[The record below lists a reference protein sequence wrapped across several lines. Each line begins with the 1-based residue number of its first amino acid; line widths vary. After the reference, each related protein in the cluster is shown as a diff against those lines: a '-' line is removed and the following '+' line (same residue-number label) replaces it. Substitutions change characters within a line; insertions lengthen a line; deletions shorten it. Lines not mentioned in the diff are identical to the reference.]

1 MACNVKINAIN
12 HLKKKGYVDDNMM
25 VVNAMFFFENNKL
38 SDLARNK
45 YGVTNSGKLFTT
57 ERVITDKVK
66 AVPNEEM
73 FNELQEKHDNFQQ
86 SGLSEEDINDLYDGD
101 VPIDVYNQDPVIP
114 IVPISSELV
123 KKVKALAEQMGISIT
138 DLNTYSKQSGIDV
151 TGVNGVA
158 DAMRKVIAIAEGKE
172 DVALLEELVH
182 IATQMVEQTNPELI
196 TQMISK
202 IDKFKIYKYT
212 FEQYK
217 NNKNY
222 QTADGK
228 PNIRKIKKE
237 AVDKLI
243 AELII
248 NDGTNEEMFP
258 ELLKEENRSI
268 IANFWAKI
276 LQFIRGLYLKS
287 DISLFEDTA
296 AKIMAGQVEGNIADM
311 SSAEIYFQISDAQKN
326 IQQNILA
333 TKDNLRKVVS
343 KEQPDPLLLDTE
355 EANNFYEVKQPD
367 GTWARV
373 VKRVTDRVK
382 SWYREKFGDKVFTE
396 EEKKFNEF
404 KRKAG
409 IKGHKFFEQIHLR
422 YFNEDGT
429 RRDVAG
435 ERFER
440 LSPID
445 EEIYQKLETYYVNL
459 INSFSKDGKNPL
471 VFSEVS
477 IFDSKE
483 KEAGTIDLLI
493 VEESG
498 KANIVDWKFMNLVKG
513 AKDVTWYKQG
523 AYNIQLER
531 YKEILLNNYGI
542 DKFGLNR
549 AIPILMDV
557 KREDPKVENSPIII
571 TGISIGS
578 VNTADIED
586 LRLLPVS
593 AETESTGFENL
604 DRLLEN
610 LNAVYRQISKKVA
623 KEDEEREFKSERL
636 NALKQAIRAAQTAM
650 NIAPLVNLI
659 TLMKKQ
665 GDQIMN
671 DYNTIYKNRPA
682 LSEDSENKELSD
694 FADEMREYISLAEVF
709 GEIDDLVADLVY
721 TKEMEANVTTIEAK
735 EDVAFRKELMD
746 QISSQA
752 RSIRLSRTAIKDAS
766 KTFADKHIGQRNLVS
781 GLLSAEAVVKGL
793 SSTFRG
799 ISELPLNSLQILFKL
814 VTNAKGRASRDSIGE
829 VDELIEIRK
838 RLVDRGGDTRSLV
851 QKLYQKDSKNN
862 LVNKLIYKFKKEF
875 YDTLREMSSTGQGD
889 MAWIRNNVDIPAYEA
904 EAQEFLKKRIARLE
918 KLYDDNPALL
928 DKLIEEEKQ
937 KFDLNYPGFNGWNNY
952 ILKRHPKTDL
962 YTEEY
967 KEILK
972 DKDLNDLYNFI
983 TRMNQKANETGY
995 ISNRVMATFL
1005 PFVRK
1010 GMAESLAW
1018 DFSLSAVS
1026 NWGDALSIRTD
1037 DVGYGKV
1044 NELTGELENGIPK
1057 YYTYDFTKREDKV
1070 NELTGELEGVN
1081 DYSDVSEDIFKN
1093 MILYINHVEKYKYLS
1108 EVEGQLNL
1116 VKTIETFKNH
1126 LNTNRLGEVIFV
1138 NGKPEELTRNEE
1150 NTKIFN
1156 DFLRALLYEQK
1167 YPLSDS
1173 DTPLGIGKVASFI
1186 KKGVNSLTGREV
1198 FKIEEN
1204 PSATSLVKS
1213 MDAANRAFQLK
1224 SLGFEF
1230 ISGAVNAFG
1239 SNIQLAAQSGNYFKA
1254 REVGRNEIKLI
1265 GNSFANDE
1273 ERQMFIQLI
1282 DVFLPM
1288 KEDPNYEKLKKAGL
1302 TTLTR
1307 GSFSDFLM
1315 VFMREPEQHMEKS
1328 IFLTLLEN
1336 MMVENG
1342 KIVSIHKFV
1351 KDKYKDRYSSGSSY
1365 RETAPKI
1372 EQEIEELKR
1381 TRSINATK
1389 KLDNG
1394 KLVIPGLDLTDIT
1407 EIQRLSNLT
1416 RRISRNATGGLA
1428 DSDVNRMSMNIWTR
1442 SMMVFKNWIPKLVD
1456 TRFGEFRKVS
1466 DDFSV
1471 EIDEDGMTTGEKY
1484 DIGRIRLFSNFL
1496 SLNIAKM
1503 VTDISDVIAANDR
1516 GLKIVDDLYVKYAE
1530 AYRKSTGKE
1539 LKMDR
1544 NDFIDMVR
1552 NNLRNQLKELL
1563 IGLSLFGAMLALG
1576 MVAPDDEDDKADKNF
1591 HRYAQRTVD
1600 RFISELSFFYNPVE
1614 FQKMISGSAF
1624 PAFGIFSDL
1633 KRFLSHF
1640 AMETTGLDISNREL
1654 SEEEVRKKAQP
1665 IKNLAKMLPIT
1676 KSLITYGA
1684 ILDADFAKEYDVTIQ
1699 KESRR

>member
-1 MACNVKINAIN
+1 MACNVQINTIN
-12 HLKKKGYVDDNMM
+12 HLKKKGYVDNNMM
-25 VVNAMFFFENNKL
+25 VINAMFFFENNKL

-57 ERVITDKVK
+57 ERLVNEKIK
-66 AVPNEEM
+66 AIPNEEM
-73 FNELQEKHDNFQQ
+73 FEELQEKHDNFQK
-86 SGLSEEDINDLYDGD
+86 SGLSQEDINDLYDGD

-114 IVPISSELV
+114 IVPASPELV
-123 KKVKALAEQMGISIT
+123 KKVRALAEQMGISIT

-158 DAMRKVIAIAEGKE
+158 DAVRKVIAIAEGKE
-172 DVALLEELVH
+172 DVALVEELVH
-182 IATQMVEQTNPELI
+182 IATQIVEQTNPELI

-212 FEQYK
+212 FDQYK

-248 NDGTNEEMFP
+248 NGGANQEMFP

-268 IANFWAKI
+268 VASFWAKI

-296 AKIMAGQVEGNIADM
+296 AKIMAGQVQGNMLDM
-311 SSAEIYFQISDAQKN
+311 SSAEIYFQLSDTQKN
-326 IQQNILA
+326 IQQKILS
-333 TKDNLRKVVS
+333 TKDGLRKVES

-355 EANNFYEVKQPD
+355 EANNFYEAKQPD
-367 GTWARV
+367 GTWARIT
-373 VKRVTDRVK
+373 KRVTDRVK
-382 SWYREKFGDKVFTE
+382 DWYRKRFGDKVFTE

-404 KRKAG
+404 KRQQG
-409 IKGHKFFEQIHLR
+409 VKGHKFFEEIHMR

-435 ERFER
+435 DRFER
-440 LSPID
+440 LDPVD
-445 EEIYQKLETYYVNL
+445 EEIYQKLEKYYVDL

-471 VFSEVS
+471 VFSEVF
-477 IFDSKE
+477 IFDPKIQ
-483 KEAGTIDLLI
+483 EAGTIDLMI
-493 VEESG
+493 VEEDG
-498 KANIVDWKFMNLVKG
+498 KTNILDWKFMNLAKG

-531 YKEILLNNYGI
+531 YKEILRDAYGI
-542 DKFGLNR
+542 KQFGLNR

-557 KREDPKVENSPIII
+557 KKEDPKVETSPIVI

-593 AETESTGFENL
+593 AETESTGYKNL
-604 DRLLEN
+604 DRLLEK
-610 LNAVYRQISKKVA
+610 LNTVYRQISKKKVT
-623 KEDEEREFKSERL
+623 EDEEREFKSERL

-650 NIAPLVNLI
+650 NIAPLVDLI

-671 DYNTIYKNRPA
+671 DYDTIYRDRPA
-682 LSEDSENKELSD
+682 TSEDSENKELSD
-694 FADEMREYISLAEVF
+694 FADEMREYMSLAEVF

-721 TKEMEANVTTIEAK
+721 TKQMEIDATTDEAK
-735 EDVAFRKELMD
+735 QDVAFRKELMD
-746 QISSQA
+746 QIATQA
-752 RSIRLSRTAIKDAS
+752 RSIRLSRTDIKNAS
-766 KTFADKHIGQRNLVS
+766 KAFADKHIGQRNLVS

-793 SSTFRG
+793 SSLFRG
-799 ISELPLNSLQILFKL
+799 VSELPLNSLQILFKL
-814 VTNAKGRASRDSIGE
+814 VTNAKTRASRDAIGE
-829 VDELIEIRK
+829 VDELMEIRK
-838 RLVDRGGDTRSLV
+838 RLVDRGGDTRKLV
-851 QKLYQKDSKNN
+851 QKIYQKDSKNN
-862 LVNKLIYKFKKEF
+862 LVNKLVYKFKKEF
-875 YDTLREMSSTGQGD
+875 YNKLKEMASTGQGD
-889 MAWIRNNVDIPAYEA
+889 MAWIKNNVDIPAYEA
-904 EAQEFLKKRIARLE
+904 EAQTVLKNRIARLE

-937 KFDLNYPGFNGWNNY
+937 KFDLDYPGFNGWDNY
-952 ILKRHPKTDL
+952 ILKRHPKTDW

-983 TRMNQKANETGY
+983 TKMNKKAEESGY
-995 ISNRVMATFL
+995 ISNRVSSVFL

-1018 DFSLSAVS
+1018 DFSLSAIS
-1026 NWGDALSIRTD
+1026 NWSDALKIQAD

-1044 NELTGELENGIPK
+1044 NELTGELENAIPK
-1057 YYTYDFTKREDKV
+1057 YYTYDFTKRED
-1070 NELTGELEGVN
+1070 GVN

-1093 MILYINHVEKYKYLS
+1093 MIMYINHMEKYKYLS
-1108 EVEGQLNL
+1108 EVEGQLQL
-1116 VKTIETFKNH
+1116 VKTIETFKGH
-1126 LNTNRLGEVIFV
+1126 LNTNRSGDVVFV
-1138 NGKPEELTRNEE
+1138 NGKPEELAGNEE

-1173 DTPLGIGKVASFI
+1173 DTPLGIGKVSNFI
-1186 KKGVNSLTGREV
+1186 KKGINRVAGREI
-1198 FKIEEN
+1198 FKPDEN
-1204 PSATSLVKS
+1204 PSATSLVKT

-1224 SLGFEF
+1224 ALGLEF
-1230 ISGAVNAFG
+1230 VSGAVNAFG

-1254 REVGRNEIKLI
+1254 REVGRNELKLV
-1265 GNSFANDE
+1265 GNRFVNDE

-1282 DVFLPM
+1282 DTFLPM
-1288 KEDPNYEKLKKAGL
+1288 KDDPNYEKLKKAGL
-1302 TTLTR
+1302 TTLTK

-1315 VFMREPEQHMEKS
+1315 FFMREPEQHMEKS

-1336 MMVENG
+1336 MMVEDG
-1342 KIVSIHKFV
+1342 KIVNIRDFV
-1351 KDKYKDRYSSGSSY
+1351 KDKYKDRYASAARY
-1365 RETAPKI
+1365 REVAPKMD
-1372 EQEIEELKR
+1372 QEIEELKK

-1394 KLVIPGLDLTDIT
+1394 KLVIPGLDLNNIT

-1416 RRISRNATGGLA
+1416 RRISRNATGGLS
-1428 DSDVNRMSMNIWTR
+1428 DSDVNRMGMSVWTR

-1456 TRFGEFRKVS
+1456 TRFGEFRKVN

-1484 DIGRIRLFSNFL
+1484 DIGRIRLWAYVAGTSLRDGTSNMY
-1496 SLNIAKM
+1496 NILAVNDKGLELLDKM
-1503 VTDISDVIAANDR
+1503 YTEF
-1516 GLKIVDDLYVKYAE
+1516 AE
-1530 AYRKSTGKE
+1530 DYEKRTGKPLNMTRE
-1539 LKMDR
+1539 
-1544 NDFIDMVR
+1544 DFIDLIR
-1552 NNLRNQLKELL
+1552 NNLRNQMKEVL
-1563 IGLSLFGAMLALG
+1563 IGLSLVGAMFSLG
-1576 MVAPDDEDDKADKNF
+1576 LVAPDDDDDKADKNF

-1614 FQKMISGSAF
+1614 FQKMLSGSAF
-1624 PAFGIFSDL
+1624 PAMGIFSDAS
-1633 KRFLSHF
+1633 RFMSHLTMEMSGVDTSNPDLSV
-1640 AMETTGLDISNREL
+1640 D
-1654 SEEEVRKKAQP
+1654 EVRKKAQP
-1665 IKNLAKMLPIT
+1665 VKNLAKMFPIT
-1676 KSLITYGA
+1676 KSLITYAA
-1684 ILDADFAKEYDVTIQ
+1684 ILDAEFAKEYDVTIQ

>member
-1 MACNVKINAIN
+1 MACNVQINAIN
-12 HLKKKGYVDDNMM
+12 HLKKKGYVDNNMF
-25 VVNAMFFFENNKL
+25 VTNAMFFFENNKL

-57 ERVITDKVK
+57 ERLVNEKIK
-66 AVPNEEM
+66 AIPNEEM

-86 SGLSEEDINDLYDGD
+86 SGLSQEDINDLYDGD

-114 IVPISSELV
+114 IVPASPELV
-123 KKVKALAEQMGISIT
+123 KKVRALAEQMGISIT

-172 DVALLEELVH
+172 DVALVEELVH

-212 FEQYK
+212 FDEYK

-248 NDGTNEEMFP
+248 NGGTNEEMFP
-258 ELLKEENRSI
+258 ELLREENRSI
-268 IANFWAKI
+268 VASFWAKI

-296 AKIMAGQVEGNIADM
+296 AKIMAGQVEGNMLDM
-311 SSAEIYFQISDAQKN
+311 SSAEIYFQLSDSQKN
-326 IQQNILA
+326 IQQKILE
-333 TKDNLRKVVS
+333 TKDNIKKVES
-343 KEQPDPLLLDTE
+343 KEKADPLLLDTE
-355 EANNFYEVKQPD
+355 EANNYYEVKQPD
-367 GTWARV
+367 GTFSRV
-373 VKRVTDRVK
+373 LKRVTDRVK
-382 SWYREKFGDKVFTE
+382 AWYRKRFGDKVFTE

-404 KRKAG
+404 KREQG
-409 IKGHKFFEQIHLR
+409 VKGHKFFEEIHFR

-435 ERFER
+435 DRFER
-440 LSPID
+440 LSPVD
-445 EEIYQKLETYYVNL
+445 EEIYQKLERYYVDL

-471 VFSEVS
+471 VFSEVFV
-477 IFDSKE
+477 FDPKE

-498 KANIVDWKFMNLVKG
+498 KANIVDWKFMSLAKG

-531 YKEILLNNYGI
+531 YKEILRDSYGV
-542 DKFGLNR
+542 KEFGLNR

-557 KREDPKVENSPIII
+557 KKEDVKVEDSPIVI

-593 AETESTGFENL
+593 AETESTGFKNL
-604 DRLLEN
+604 DRLLGK

-623 KEDEEREFKSERL
+623 TEDEEREFKSERL

-650 NIAPLVNLI
+650 NIAPLVDLI

-671 DYNTIYKNRPA
+671 DYNTIYKDRPA
-682 LSEDSENKELSD
+682 LSEDSENKELSE
-694 FADEMREYISLAEVF
+694 FADEMREYMALAEVF

-721 TKEMEANVTTIEAK
+721 TRQMQADATTDEAK
-735 EDVAFRKELMD
+735 EDIAFRKDLMD
-746 QISSQA
+746 QISEQA
-752 RSIRLSRTAIKDAS
+752 RSIRLSRTEISDAA

-793 SSTFRG
+793 SSIFRG

-814 VTNAKGRASRDSIGE
+814 VTNAKGRASRDAIGE

-838 RLVDRGGDTRSLV
+838 RLVDRGGDTRKLV
-851 QKLYQKDSKNN
+851 QKIYQRDKKDN
-862 LVNKLIYKFKKEF
+862 LVNKLVYKFKKEF
-875 YDTLREMSSTGQGD
+875 YDKLKEMSSTGQGD
-889 MAWIRNNVDIPAYEA
+889 MAWVKNNVDIPAYEA
-904 EAQEFLKKRIARLE
+904 EAQELLKKRIARLE

-928 DKLIEEEKQ
+928 DKLIEEENQ
-937 KFDLNYPGFNGWNNY
+937 KFDLNYPGFNGWSNH
-952 ILKRHPKTDL
+952 ILKRHPKTDW

-995 ISNRVMATFL
+995 ISNRVVSTFL

-1037 DVGYGKV
+1037 DVGFGKV
-1044 NELTGELENGIPK
+1044 NELTNELENSIPK
-1057 YYTYDFTKREDKV
+1057 YYSYDFTKRED
-1070 NELTGELEGVN
+1070 GVN

-1093 MILYINHVEKYKYLS
+1093 MILYINHMEKYKYLS

-1116 VKTIETFKNH
+1116 VKTIETFKGH
-1126 LNTNRLGEVIFV
+1126 LNTNRSGDVIFV
-1138 NGKPEELTRNEE
+1138 NGKPEELTGNEE

-1156 DFLRALLYEQK
+1156 DFLRAVLYEQK

-1173 DTPLGIGKVASFI
+1173 DTKINFSVKNIVKKAINSVA
-1186 KKGVNSLTGREV
+1186 GREV
-1198 FKIEEN
+1198 YKLDED
-1204 PSATSLVKS
+1204 PSAISMVKTI
-1213 MDAANRAFQLK
+1213 DAANRGFQLK
-1224 SLGFEF
+1224 ALGFEF

-1273 ERQMFIQLI
+1273 ERQMFVQLI

-1288 KEDPNYEKLKKAGL
+1288 KDDPNYEKLKKAGL

-1336 MMVENG
+1336 TMVEDG
-1342 KIVSIHKFV
+1342 KIVSIPKFV

-1394 KLVIPGLDLTDIT
+1394 KLVIPGLDLTNIT

-1484 DIGRIRLFSNFL
+1484 DVGRIRLFSNFL
-1496 SLNIAKM
+1496 SINIIKM
-1503 VTDISDVIAANDR
+1503 ATDISDVIAANDR

-1563 IGLSLFGAMLALG
+1563 IGLSLLGAMLALG
-1576 MVAPDDEDDKADKNF
+1576 LVAPDDDDDKADKNF
-1591 HRYAQRTVD
+1591 HRFAQRTVD

-1614 FQKMISGSAF
+1614 FQKILSGSAF
-1624 PAFGIFSDL
+1624 PALGIFSDL
-1633 KRFLSHF
+1633 TRFIYHF
-1640 AMETTGLDISNREL
+1640 NMETTGVDISNLEL
-1654 SEEEVRKKAQP
+1654 SEEEARKKAQP
-1665 IKNLAKMLPIT
+1665 VKNLAKMFPIT

-1684 ILDADFAKEYDVTIQ
+1684 ILDSDFAKEYDVTIQ

>member
-1 MACNVKINAIN
+1 MACNVQINAIN
-12 HLKKKGYVDDNMM
+12 HLKKKGYVDNNMF
-25 VVNAMFFFENNKL
+25 VTNAMFFFENNKL

-57 ERVITDKVK
+57 ERLVNEKIK
-66 AVPNEEM
+66 AIPNEEM

-86 SGLSEEDINDLYDGD
+86 SGLSQEDINDLYDGD

-114 IVPISSELV
+114 IVPASPELV
-123 KKVKALAEQMGISIT
+123 KKVRALAEQMGISIT

-172 DVALLEELVH
+172 DVALVEELVH

-212 FEQYK
+212 FDEYK

-248 NDGTNEEMFP
+248 NGGTNEEMFP
-258 ELLKEENRSI
+258 ELLREENRSI
-268 IANFWAKI
+268 VASFWAKI

-296 AKIMAGQVEGNIADM
+296 AKIMAGQVEGNMLDM
-311 SSAEIYFQISDAQKN
+311 SSAEIYFQLSDSQKN
-326 IQQNILA
+326 IQQKILE
-333 TKDNLRKVVS
+333 TKDNIKKVES
-343 KEQPDPLLLDTE
+343 KEKADPLLLDTE
-355 EANNFYEVKQPD
+355 EANNYYEVKQPD
-367 GTWARV
+367 GTFSRV
-373 VKRVTDRVK
+373 LKRVTDRVK
-382 SWYREKFGDKVFTE
+382 AWYRKRFGDKVFTE

-404 KRKAG
+404 KREQG
-409 IKGHKFFEQIHLR
+409 VKGHKFFEEIHFR

-435 ERFER
+435 DRFER
-440 LSPID
+440 LSPVD
-445 EEIYQKLETYYVNL
+445 EEIYQKLERYYVDL

-471 VFSEVS
+471 VFSEVFV
-477 IFDSKE
+477 FDPKE

-498 KANIVDWKFMNLVKG
+498 KANIVDWKFMSLAKG

-531 YKEILLNNYGI
+531 YKEILRDSYGV
-542 DKFGLNR
+542 KEFGLNR

-557 KREDPKVENSPIII
+557 KKEDVKVEDSPIVI

-593 AETESTGFENL
+593 AETESTGFKNL
-604 DRLLEN
+604 DRLLGK

-623 KEDEEREFKSERL
+623 TEDEEREFKSERL

-650 NIAPLVNLI
+650 NIAPLVDLI

-671 DYNTIYKNRPA
+671 DYNIIYKDRPA
-682 LSEDSENKELSD
+682 LSEDSENKELSE
-694 FADEMREYISLAEVF
+694 FADEMREYMALAEVF

-721 TKEMEANVTTIEAK
+721 TRQMQADATTDEAK
-735 EDVAFRKELMD
+735 EDIAFRKDLMD
-746 QISSQA
+746 QISEQA
-752 RSIRLSRTAIKDAS
+752 RSIRLSRTEISDAA

-793 SSTFRG
+793 SSIFRG

-814 VTNAKGRASRDSIGE
+814 VTNAKGRASRDAIGE

-838 RLVDRGGDTRSLV
+838 RLVDRGGDTRKLV
-851 QKLYQKDSKNN
+851 QKIYQRDKKDN
-862 LVNKLIYKFKKEF
+862 LVNKLVYKFKKEF
-875 YDTLREMSSTGQGD
+875 YDKLKEMSSTGQGD
-889 MAWIRNNVDIPAYEA
+889 MAWVKNNVDIPAYEA
-904 EAQEFLKKRIARLE
+904 EAQELLKKRIARLE

-928 DKLIEEEKQ
+928 DKLIEEENQ
-937 KFDLNYPGFNGWNNY
+937 KFDLNYPGFNGWSNH
-952 ILKRHPKTDL
+952 ILKRHPKTDW

-995 ISNRVMATFL
+995 ISNRVVSTFL

-1037 DVGYGKV
+1037 DVGFGKV
-1044 NELTGELENGIPK
+1044 NELTNELENSIPK
-1057 YYTYDFTKREDKV
+1057 YYSYDFTKRED
-1070 NELTGELEGVN
+1070 GVN

-1093 MILYINHVEKYKYLS
+1093 MILYINHMEKYKYLS

-1116 VKTIETFKNH
+1116 VKTIETFKGH
-1126 LNTNRLGEVIFV
+1126 LNTNRSGDVIFV
-1138 NGKPEELTRNEE
+1138 NGKPEELTGNEE

-1156 DFLRALLYEQK
+1156 DFLRAVLYEQK

-1173 DTPLGIGKVASFI
+1173 DTKINFSVKNIVKKAINSVA
-1186 KKGVNSLTGREV
+1186 GREV
-1198 FKIEEN
+1198 YKLDED
-1204 PSATSLVKS
+1204 PSAISMVKTI
-1213 MDAANRAFQLK
+1213 DAANRGFQLK
-1224 SLGFEF
+1224 ALGFEF

-1273 ERQMFIQLI
+1273 ERQMFVQLI

-1288 KEDPNYEKLKKAGL
+1288 KDDPNYEKLKKAGL

-1336 MMVENG
+1336 TMVEDG
-1342 KIVSIHKFV
+1342 KIVSIPKFV

-1394 KLVIPGLDLTDIT
+1394 KLVIPGLDLTNIT

-1484 DIGRIRLFSNFL
+1484 DVGRIRLFSNFL
-1496 SLNIAKM
+1496 SINIIKM
-1503 VTDISDVIAANDR
+1503 ATDISDVIAANDR

-1563 IGLSLFGAMLALG
+1563 IGLSLLGAMLALG
-1576 MVAPDDEDDKADKNF
+1576 LVAPDDDDDKADKNF
-1591 HRYAQRTVD
+1591 HRFAQRTVD

-1614 FQKMISGSAF
+1614 FQKILSGSSF
-1624 PAFGIFSDL
+1624 PALGIFSDL
-1633 KRFLSHF
+1633 TRFIYHF
-1640 AMETTGLDISNREL
+1640 NMETTGVDISNLEL
-1654 SEEEVRKKAQP
+1654 SEEEARKKAQP
-1665 IKNLAKMLPIT
+1665 VKNLAKMFPIT

-1684 ILDADFAKEYDVTIQ
+1684 ILDSDFAKEYDVTIQ

>member
-1 MACNVKINAIN
+1 MACNVQINAIN
-12 HLKKKGYVDDNMM
+12 HLKKKGYVDNNMM

-57 ERVITDKVK
+57 ERLVNDKIK
-66 AVPNEEM
+66 AIPNEEM
-73 FNELQEKHDNFQQ
+73 FEELQEKHDNFQK
-86 SGLSEEDINDLYDGD
+86 SGLSQEDVNDLYNGD

-114 IVPISSELV
+114 IVPASPEIV
-123 KKVKALAEQMGISIT
+123 KKVRALAEQMGISIT

-172 DVALLEELVH
+172 DVALVEELVH

-228 PNIRKIKKE
+228 PNVRKIKKE

-248 NDGTNEEMFP
+248 NGGSINEEMFP
-258 ELLKEENRSI
+258 ELLKEENRTTVAS
-268 IANFWAKI
+268 FWAKI

-296 AKIMAGQVEGNIADM
+296 AKIMAGQVDGNIADM
-311 SSAEIYFQISDAQKN
+311 SSAEIYFQISDPQKN
-326 IQQNILA
+326 IQQKILA
-333 TKDNLRKVVS
+333 TRDGLRKVES

-355 EANNFYEVKQPD
+355 EANNFYEAKQPD
-367 GTWARV
+367 GTWVRI

-382 SWYREKFGDKVFTE
+382 DWYRKRFGDKVFTE

-404 KRKAG
+404 KRQHG
-409 IKGHKFFEQIHLR
+409 VKGHKFFEEIHMR

-435 ERFER
+435 DRFER
-440 LSPID
+440 LDPVD
-445 EEIYQKLETYYVNL
+445 EEIYQKLEKYYVDL

-471 VFSEVS
+471 VFSEVF
-477 IFDSKE
+477 IFDPKVQ
-483 KEAGTIDLLI
+483 EAGTIDLLI
-493 VEESG
+493 VEEDG
-498 KANIVDWKFMNLVKG
+498 KANILDWKFMSVAKG
-513 AKDVTWYKQG
+513 AKDVAWYKQG

-531 YKEILLNNYGI
+531 YKEILRDAYGI
-542 DKFGLNR
+542 KQFGLNR
-549 AIPILMDV
+549 AVPIIMDV
-557 KREDPKVENSPIII
+557 KKEDPKIEDSPLVI

-593 AETESTGFENL
+593 AETESTGFKNL
-604 DRLLEN
+604 DRLLGK
-610 LNAVYRQISKKVA
+610 LNAVYRQISKKKVT
-623 KEDEEREFKSERL
+623 EDEDREFKSERL

-650 NIAPLVNLI
+650 NIAPLVDLI

-671 DYNTIYKNRPA
+671 DYDTIYRDRPA
-682 LSEDSENKELSD
+682 TSEDSENKELSD
-694 FADEMREYISLAEVF
+694 FADEMREYMSLAEVF

-721 TKEMEANVTTIEAK
+721 TKQMEIDATTDEAK
-735 EDVAFRKELMD
+735 QDVAFRKELMD
-746 QISSQA
+746 QISTQA
-752 RSIRLSRTAIKDAS
+752 RSIRLSRTEIKNAS
-766 KTFADKHIGQRNLVS
+766 KAFADKHIGQRNLVS

-793 SSTFRG
+793 SSLFRG
-799 ISELPLNSLQILFKL
+799 VSELPLNSLQILFKL
-814 VTNAKGRASRDSIGE
+814 VTNAKSRASRDAIGE
-829 VDELIEIRK
+829 VDELMEIRK
-838 RLVDRGGDTRSLV
+838 RLVDRGGDTRKLV
-851 QKLYQKDSKNN
+851 QKIYQKDSKNN
-862 LVNKLIYKFKKEF
+862 LVNKLVYKFKKEF
-875 YDTLREMSSTGQGD
+875 YNKLKEMASTGQGD
-889 MAWIRNNVDIPAYEA
+889 MEWIKNNVDIPAYEA
-904 EAQEFLKKRIARLE
+904 EAQTLLNKRIARLE

-937 KFDLNYPGFNGWNNY
+937 KFDLNYPGFNGWGNH
-952 ILKRHPKTDL
+952 ILKRHPKTDW

-967 KEILK
+967 NEILK

-995 ISNRVMATFL
+995 ISNRVASTFL

-1018 DFSLSAVS
+1018 DFNLSAIS
-1026 NWGDALSIRTD
+1026 NWSDALKIQAD

-1044 NELTGELENGIPK
+1044 NELTGELENAIPK
-1057 YYTYDFTKREDKV
+1057 YYTYDFTQRED
-1070 NELTGELEGVN
+1070 GVN

-1093 MILYINHVEKYKYLS
+1093 MIMYINHMEKYKYLS
-1108 EVEGQLNL
+1108 EVEGQLQL
-1116 VKTIETFKNH
+1116 VKTIETFKGH
-1126 LNTNRLGEVIFV
+1126 LNTNRSGDVVFV
-1138 NGKPEELTRNEE
+1138 DGKPEELTGNEE

-1173 DTPLGIGKVASFI
+1173 DTPLGIGKVSNFI
-1186 KKGVNSLTGREV
+1186 KKGLNRVVGREV
-1198 FKIEEN
+1198 FKPNEN
-1204 PSATSLVKS
+1204 PSATSLVKT

-1224 SLGFEF
+1224 SLGLEF
-1230 ISGAVNAFG
+1230 VSGAVNAFG
-1239 SNIQLAAQSGNYFKA
+1239 SNIQLAAQSGTYFSA
-1254 REVGRNEIKLI
+1254 REVGRNELKLV
-1265 GNSFANDE
+1265 GNRFTNDE
-1273 ERQMFIQLI
+1273 ERQMFVQLI
-1282 DVFLPM
+1282 DTFLPM

-1302 TTLTR
+1302 TTLTK

-1342 KIVSIHKFV
+1342 KIVNIRDFV
-1351 KDKYKDRYSSGSSY
+1351 KDKYKDRYASAARY
-1365 RETAPKI
+1365 REVAPKMD
-1372 EQEIEELKR
+1372 EEIEELKR

-1394 KLVIPGLDLTDIT
+1394 KLVIPGLDLNNVT

-1416 RRISRNATGGLA
+1416 KRISRNATGGLS
-1428 DSDVNRMSMNIWTR
+1428 DSDVNRMGMSVWTR

-1484 DIGRIRLFSNFL
+1484 DIGRIRLWTYVIGTSLRDGTSNMYNIL
-1496 SLNIAKM
+1496 ALNDKGLELLDKM
-1503 VTDISDVIAANDR
+1503 YTEF
-1516 GLKIVDDLYVKYAE
+1516 AE
-1530 AYRKSTGKE
+1530 DYEKRTGKPLNMTRE
-1539 LKMDR
+1539 
-1544 NDFIDMVR
+1544 DFIDLMR
-1552 NNLRNQLKELL
+1552 NNLRNQMKELL
-1563 IGLSLFGAMLALG
+1563 IGLSLVGAMLSLG
-1576 MVAPDDEDDKADKNF
+1576 LIAPDDDDDKADKNF

-1600 RFISELSFFYNPVE
+1600 KFISELSFFYNPVE
-1614 FQKMISGSAF
+1614 FQKMLSGSAF
-1624 PAFGIFSDL
+1624 PAMGIFSDAS
-1633 KRFLSHF
+1633 RFMSHL
-1640 AMETTGLDISNREL
+1640 AMETSGVDTSNPDL
-1654 SEEEVRKKAQP
+1654 SVDEVRKKAQP
-1665 IKNLAKMLPIT
+1665 VKNLAKMFPIT
-1676 KSLITYGA
+1676 KSLITYAA

>member
-1 MACNVKINAIN
+1 MACNVQINAIN
-12 HLKKKGYVDDNMM
+12 HLKKKGYVDNNMF
-25 VVNAMFFFENNKL
+25 VTNAMFFFENNKL

-57 ERVITDKVK
+57 ERLVNEKIK
-66 AVPNEEM
+66 AIPNEEM

-86 SGLSEEDINDLYDGD
+86 SGLSQEDINDLYDGD

-114 IVPISSELV
+114 IVPASPELV
-123 KKVKALAEQMGISIT
+123 KKVRALAEQMGISIT

-172 DVALLEELVH
+172 DVALVEELVH

-212 FEQYK
+212 FDEYK

-248 NDGTNEEMFP
+248 NGGTNEEMFP
-258 ELLKEENRSI
+258 ELLREENRSI
-268 IANFWAKI
+268 VASFWAKI

-296 AKIMAGQVEGNIADM
+296 AKIMAGQVEGNMLDM
-311 SSAEIYFQISDAQKN
+311 SSAEIYFQLSDSQKN
-326 IQQNILA
+326 IQQKILE
-333 TKDNLRKVVS
+333 TKDNIKKVES
-343 KEQPDPLLLDTE
+343 KEKADPLLLDTE
-355 EANNFYEVKQPD
+355 EANNYYEVKQPD
-367 GTWARV
+367 GTFSRV
-373 VKRVTDRVK
+373 LKRVTDRVK
-382 SWYREKFGDKVFTE
+382 AWYRKRFGDKVFTE

-404 KRKAG
+404 KREQG
-409 IKGHKFFEQIHLR
+409 VKGHKFFEEIHFR

-435 ERFER
+435 DRFER
-440 LSPID
+440 LSPVD
-445 EEIYQKLETYYVNL
+445 EEIYQKLERYYVDL

-471 VFSEVS
+471 VFSEVFV
-477 IFDSKE
+477 FDPKE

-498 KANIVDWKFMNLVKG
+498 KANIVDWKFMSLAKG

-531 YKEILLNNYGI
+531 YKEILRDSYGV
-542 DKFGLNR
+542 KEFGLNR

-557 KREDPKVENSPIII
+557 KKEDVKVEDSPIVI

-593 AETESTGFENL
+593 AETESTGFKNL
-604 DRLLEN
+604 DRLLGK

-623 KEDEEREFKSERL
+623 TEDEEREFKSERL

-650 NIAPLVNLI
+650 NIAPLVDLI

-671 DYNTIYKNRPA
+671 DYNTIYKDRPA
-682 LSEDSENKELSD
+682 LSEDSENKELSE
-694 FADEMREYISLAEVF
+694 FADEMREYMALAEVF

-721 TKEMEANVTTIEAK
+721 TRQMQADATTDEAK
-735 EDVAFRKELMD
+735 EDIAFRKDLMD
-746 QISSQA
+746 QISEQA
-752 RSIRLSRTAIKDAS
+752 RSIRLSRTEISDAA

-793 SSTFRG
+793 SSIFRG

-814 VTNAKGRASRDSIGE
+814 VTNAKGRASRDAIGE

-838 RLVDRGGDTRSLV
+838 RLVDRGGDTRKLV
-851 QKLYQKDSKNN
+851 QKIYQRDKKDN
-862 LVNKLIYKFKKEF
+862 LVNKLVYKFKKEF
-875 YDTLREMSSTGQGD
+875 YDKLKEMSSTGQGD
-889 MAWIRNNVDIPAYEA
+889 MAWVKNNVDIPAYEA
-904 EAQEFLKKRIARLE
+904 EAQELLKKRIARLE

-928 DKLIEEEKQ
+928 DKLIEEENQ
-937 KFDLNYPGFNGWNNY
+937 KFDLNYPGFNGWSNH
-952 ILKRHPKTDL
+952 ILKRHPKTDW

-995 ISNRVMATFL
+995 ISNRVVSTFL

-1037 DVGYGKV
+1037 DVGFGKV
-1044 NELTGELENGIPK
+1044 NELTNELENSIPK
-1057 YYTYDFTKREDKV
+1057 YYSYDFTKRED
-1070 NELTGELEGVN
+1070 GVN

-1093 MILYINHVEKYKYLS
+1093 MILYINHMEKYKYLS

-1116 VKTIETFKNH
+1116 VKTIETFKGH
-1126 LNTNRLGEVIFV
+1126 LNTNRSGDVIFV
-1138 NGKPEELTRNEE
+1138 NGKPEELTGNEE

-1156 DFLRALLYEQK
+1156 DFLRAVLYEQK

-1173 DTPLGIGKVASFI
+1173 DTKINFSVKNIVKKAINSVA
-1186 KKGVNSLTGREV
+1186 GREV
-1198 FKIEEN
+1198 YKLDED
-1204 PSATSLVKS
+1204 PSAISMVKTI
-1213 MDAANRAFQLK
+1213 DAANRGFQLK
-1224 SLGFEF
+1224 ALGFEF

-1273 ERQMFIQLI
+1273 ERQMFVQLI

-1288 KEDPNYEKLKKAGL
+1288 KDDPNYEKLKKAGL

-1336 MMVENG
+1336 TMVEDG
-1342 KIVSIHKFV
+1342 KIVSIPKFV

-1394 KLVIPGLDLTDIT
+1394 KLVIPGLDLTNIT

-1484 DIGRIRLFSNFL
+1484 DVGRIRLFSNFL
-1496 SLNIAKM
+1496 SINIIKM
-1503 VTDISDVIAANDR
+1503 ATDISDVIAANDR

-1563 IGLSLFGAMLALG
+1563 IGLSLLGAMLALG
-1576 MVAPDDEDDKADKNF
+1576 LVAPDDDDDKADKNF
-1591 HRYAQRTVD
+1591 HRFAQRTVD

-1614 FQKMISGSAF
+1614 FQKILSGSSF
-1624 PAFGIFSDL
+1624 PALGIFSDL
-1633 KRFLSHF
+1633 TRFIYHF
-1640 AMETTGLDISNREL
+1640 NMETTGVDISNLEL
-1654 SEEEVRKKAQP
+1654 SEEEARKKAQP
-1665 IKNLAKMLPIT
+1665 VKNLAKMFPIT

-1684 ILDADFAKEYDVTIQ
+1684 ILDSDFAKEYDVTIQ

>member
-1 MACNVKINAIN
+1 MACNVQINAIN
-12 HLKKKGYVDDNMM
+12 HLKKKGYVDNNMF
-25 VVNAMFFFENNKL
+25 VTNAMFFFENNKL

-57 ERVITDKVK
+57 ERLVNEKIK
-66 AVPNEEM
+66 AIPNEEM

-86 SGLSEEDINDLYDGD
+86 SGLSQEDINDLYDGD

-114 IVPISSELV
+114 IVPASPELV
-123 KKVKALAEQMGISIT
+123 KKVRALAEQMGISIT

-172 DVALLEELVH
+172 DVALVEELVH

-212 FEQYK
+212 FDEYK

-248 NDGTNEEMFP
+248 NGGTNEEMFP

-268 IANFWAKI
+268 VASFWAKI

-296 AKIMAGQVEGNIADM
+296 AKIMAGQVEGNMLDM
-311 SSAEIYFQISDAQKN
+311 SSAEIYFQLSDSQKN
-326 IQQNILA
+326 IQQKILE
-333 TKDNLRKVVS
+333 TKDNIKKVES
-343 KEQPDPLLLDTE
+343 KEKADPLLLDTE
-355 EANNFYEVKQPD
+355 EANNYYEVKQPD
-367 GTWARV
+367 GTFSRV
-373 VKRVTDRVK
+373 LKRVTDRVK
-382 SWYREKFGDKVFTE
+382 AWYRKRFGDKVFTE

-404 KRKAG
+404 KREQG
-409 IKGHKFFEQIHLR
+409 VKGHKFFEEIHFR

-435 ERFER
+435 DRFER
-440 LSPID
+440 LSPVD
-445 EEIYQKLETYYVNL
+445 EEIYQKLERYYVDL

-471 VFSEVS
+471 VFSEVFV
-477 IFDSKE
+477 FDPKE

-498 KANIVDWKFMNLVKG
+498 KANIVDWKFMSLAKG

-531 YKEILLNNYGI
+531 YKEILRDSYGV
-542 DKFGLNR
+542 KEFGLNR

-557 KREDPKVENSPIII
+557 KKEDVKVEDSPIVI

-593 AETESTGFENL
+593 AETESTGFKNL
-604 DRLLEN
+604 DRLLGK

-623 KEDEEREFKSERL
+623 TEDEEREFKSERL

-650 NIAPLVNLI
+650 NIAPLVDLI

-671 DYNTIYKNRPA
+671 DYNTIYKDRPA
-682 LSEDSENKELSD
+682 LSEDSENKELSE
-694 FADEMREYISLAEVF
+694 FADEMREYMALAEVF

-721 TKEMEANVTTIEAK
+721 TRQMQADAITDEAK
-735 EDVAFRKELMD
+735 EDIAFRKDLMD
-746 QISSQA
+746 QISEQA
-752 RSIRLSRTAIKDAS
+752 RSIRLSRTEISDAA

-793 SSTFRG
+793 SSIFRG

-814 VTNAKGRASRDSIGE
+814 VTNAKGRASRDAIGE

-838 RLVDRGGDTRSLV
+838 RLVDRGGDTRKLV
-851 QKLYQKDSKNN
+851 QKIYQRDKKDN
-862 LVNKLIYKFKKEF
+862 LVNKLVYKFKKEF
-875 YDTLREMSSTGQGD
+875 YDKLKEMSSTGQGD
-889 MAWIRNNVDIPAYEA
+889 MAWVKNNVDIPAYEA
-904 EAQEFLKKRIARLE
+904 EAQELLKKRIARLE

-928 DKLIEEEKQ
+928 DKLIEEENQ
-937 KFDLNYPGFNGWNNY
+937 KFDLNYPGFNGWSNH
-952 ILKRHPKTDL
+952 ILKRHPKTDW

-995 ISNRVMATFL
+995 ISNRVVSTFL

-1037 DVGYGKV
+1037 DVGFGKV
-1044 NELTGELENGIPK
+1044 NELTNELENSIPK
-1057 YYTYDFTKREDKV
+1057 YYSYDFTKRED
-1070 NELTGELEGVN
+1070 GVN

-1093 MILYINHVEKYKYLS
+1093 MILYINHMEKYKYLS

-1116 VKTIETFKNH
+1116 VKTIETFKGH
-1126 LNTNRLGEVIFV
+1126 LNTNRSGDVIFV
-1138 NGKPEELTRNEE
+1138 NGKPEELTGNEE

-1156 DFLRALLYEQK
+1156 DFLRAVLYEQK

-1173 DTPLGIGKVASFI
+1173 DTKINFSVKNIVKKAINSVA
-1186 KKGVNSLTGREV
+1186 GREV
-1198 FKIEEN
+1198 YKLDED
-1204 PSATSLVKS
+1204 PSAISMVKTI
-1213 MDAANRAFQLK
+1213 DAANRGFQLK
-1224 SLGFEF
+1224 ALGFEF

-1273 ERQMFIQLI
+1273 ERQMFVQLI

-1288 KEDPNYEKLKKAGL
+1288 KDDPNYEKLKKAGL

-1336 MMVENG
+1336 TMVEDG
-1342 KIVSIHKFV
+1342 KIVSIPKFV

-1394 KLVIPGLDLTDIT
+1394 KLVIPGLDLTNIT

-1484 DIGRIRLFSNFL
+1484 DVGRIRLFSNFL
-1496 SLNIAKM
+1496 SINIIKM
-1503 VTDISDVIAANDR
+1503 ATDISDVIAANDR

-1563 IGLSLFGAMLALG
+1563 IGLSLLGAMLALG
-1576 MVAPDDEDDKADKNF
+1576 LVAPDDDDDKADKNF
-1591 HRYAQRTVD
+1591 HRFAQRTVD

-1614 FQKMISGSAF
+1614 FQKILSGSSF
-1624 PAFGIFSDL
+1624 PALGIFSDL
-1633 KRFLSHF
+1633 TRFIYHF
-1640 AMETTGLDISNREL
+1640 NMETTGVDISNLEL
-1654 SEEEVRKKAQP
+1654 SEEEARKKAQP
-1665 IKNLAKMLPIT
+1665 VKNLAKMFPIT

-1684 ILDADFAKEYDVTIQ
+1684 ILDSDFAKEYDVTIQ

>member
-1 MACNVKINAIN
+1 MACNVQINAIN
-12 HLKKKGYVDDNMM
+12 HLKKKGYVDNNMF
-25 VVNAMFFFENNKL
+25 VTNAMFFFENNKL

-57 ERVITDKVK
+57 ERLINEKVK
-66 AVPNEEM
+66 AIPNEEM
-73 FNELQEKHDNFQQ
+73 FEELQEKHDNFQRT
-86 SGLSEEDINDLYDGD
+86 GLSQEDINDLYDGD

-114 IVPISSELV
+114 IVPASSELV
-123 KKVKALAEQMGISIT
+123 KKVRALAEQMGISIT

-172 DVALLEELVH
+172 DVALVEELVH

-248 NDGTNEEMFP
+248 NGGSINEEMFP

-268 IANFWAKI
+268 VASFWAKI

-296 AKIMAGQVEGNIADM
+296 AKIMAGQVQGNMLDM
-311 SSAEIYFQISDAQKN
+311 SSAEIYFQISDNQKD
-326 IQQNILA
+326 IQQKILS
-333 TKDNLRKVVS
+333 TKDGLRKVES
-343 KEQPDPLLLDTE
+343 KEKPDPLLLDTE
-355 EANNFYEVKQPD
+355 EANNFYEAKQPD
-367 GTWARV
+367 GTWVRI

-382 SWYREKFGDKVFTE
+382 DWYRKKFGDKVFTE

-404 KRKAG
+404 KRQQG
-409 IKGHKFFEQIHLR
+409 VKGHKFFEEIHMR

-435 ERFER
+435 DRFER
-440 LSPID
+440 LDPVD
-445 EEIYQKLETYYVNL
+445 EEIYQKLEKYYVDL

-471 VFSEVS
+471 VFSEVF
-477 IFDSKE
+477 IFDPKIQ
-483 KEAGTIDLLI
+483 EAGTVDLLI

-498 KANIVDWKFMNLVKG
+498 KANIMDWKFMNLAKG

-531 YKEILLNNYGI
+531 YKEILRDNYGI
-542 DKFGLNR
+542 KEFGLNR
-549 AIPILMDV
+549 AVPILMDV
-557 KREDPKVENSPIII
+557 KKEDPKVETSPIII

-578 VNTADIED
+578 VNVADIED

-593 AETESTGFENL
+593 AETESTGYKNL
-604 DRLLEN
+604 DRLLEK
-610 LNAVYRQISKKVA
+610 LNAVYRQISKKKVT
-623 KEDEEREFKSERL
+623 EDEDREFKSERL

-650 NIAPLVNLI
+650 NIAPLVDLI

-671 DYNTIYKNRPA
+671 DYNTIYKDRPA
-682 LSEDSENKELSD
+682 TSEDSENKELSD
-694 FADEMREYISLAEVF
+694 FADEMREYMSLAEVF

-721 TKEMEANVTTIEAK
+721 TKQMEAEAITDEAK
-735 EDVAFRKELMD
+735 EDVAFRKDLMD
-746 QISSQA
+746 QISTQA
-752 RSIRLSRTAIKDAS
+752 RSIRLSRTEIKDAAKS
-766 KTFADKHIGQRNLVS
+766 FADKHIGQRNLVS

-793 SSTFRG
+793 SSIFRG
-799 ISELPLNSLQILFKL
+799 VSELPLNSLQILFKL
-814 VTNAKGRASRDSIGE
+814 VTNAKARASRDAVSE
-829 VDELIEIRK
+829 VDELMEIRK
-838 RLVDRGGDTRSLV
+838 RLVDRGGDTRKLV
-851 QKLYQKDSKNN
+851 QKIYQRDSKDN
-862 LVNKLIYKFKKEF
+862 LVNKLAYKFKKEF
-875 YDTLREMSSTGQGD
+875 YNKLKEMGSTGQGD
-889 MAWIRNNVDIPAYEA
+889 MDWIKNNVDLPAYEA
-904 EAQEFLKKRIARLE
+904 EAQTVLKNRIERLE

-937 KFDLNYPGFNGWNNY
+937 KFDLDYPGFNGWNNY
-952 ILKRHPKTDL
+952 ILKRHPKTDW

-983 TRMNQKANETGY
+983 TKMNQKANETGY
-995 ISNRVMATFL
+995 ISNRVSSTFL

-1010 GMAESLAW
+1010 GTAESLAW

-1026 NWGDALSIRTD
+1026 NWSDALTLKAD
-1037 DVGYGKV
+1037 DVGYGQV
-1044 NELTGELENGIPK
+1044 NELTGELENSIPK
-1057 YYTYDFTKREDKV
+1057 YFTYDFTKRED
-1070 NELTGELEGVN
+1070 GVN

-1093 MILYINHVEKYKYLS
+1093 MIMYINHMEKYKYLS

-1116 VKTIETFKNH
+1116 VKTIETFKDH
-1126 LNTNRLGEVIFV
+1126 LNTNRSGDVVYV
-1138 NGKPEELTRNEE
+1138 NGKPEELKGNEE
-1150 NTKIFN
+1150 NTKTFN
-1156 DFLRALLYEQK
+1156 DFLRALLYEQR

-1173 DTPLGIGKVASFI
+1173 DTPLNISVKNSVKKAINAVA
-1186 KKGVNSLTGREV
+1186 GREV
-1198 FKIEEN
+1198 YKIEEN
-1204 PSATSLVKS
+1204 PSATSLVKT

-1224 SLGFEF
+1224 ALGLEF
-1230 ISGAVNAFG
+1230 VSGAVNTFG
-1239 SNIQLAAQSGNYFKA
+1239 SNIQLAAQSGTYFSA
-1254 REVGRNEIKLI
+1254 REVGRNELKLV
-1265 GNSFANDE
+1265 GNKFANDD
-1273 ERQMFIQLI
+1273 ERKMFVQLI
-1282 DVFLPM
+1282 DTFLPM
-1288 KEDPNYEKLKKAGL
+1288 KDDPNYEKLKKAGL
-1302 TTLTR
+1302 STLTR

-1336 MMVENG
+1336 MMVEDG
-1342 KIVSIHKFV
+1342 KIINIRDFV
-1351 KDKYKDRYSSGSSY
+1351 KNKYKDRYASAARY
-1365 RETAPKI
+1365 REVAPKMD
-1372 EQEIEELKR
+1372 QEIEELKR
-1381 TRSINATK
+1381 TRSINVTK

-1394 KLVIPGLDLTDIT
+1394 KLVIPGLDLNNLN
-1407 EIQRLSNLT
+1407 EIQRLTNLT
-1416 RRISRNATGGLA
+1416 RRISRNATGGLS
-1428 DSDVNRMSMNIWTR
+1428 DSDLNRMSMNVWTR
-1442 SMMVFKNWIPKLVD
+1442 SMMVFKNWIPKLAD

-1471 EIDEDGMTTGEKY
+1471 EIDENGQTTGEKY
-1484 DIGRIRLFSNFL
+1484 DIGRIRLWWYVMGTSLTDRTSNVYNIL
-1496 SLNIAKM
+1496 ALNDKGLAALDKM
-1503 VTDISDVIAANDR
+1503 YKDFAE
-1516 GLKIVDDLYVKYAE
+1516 KYE
-1530 AYRKSTGKE
+1530 KRTGKP
-1539 LKMDR
+1539 LNMDR
-1544 NDFIDMVR
+1544 DAFIDLIR
-1552 NNLRNQLKELL
+1552 NNLRNQMKEVL
-1563 IGLSLFGAMLALG
+1563 IGLSLFGAAFSLG
-1576 MVAPDDEDDKADKNF
+1576 FLAPDDDDDKADKNF

-1614 FQKMISGSAF
+1614 FQKILSGSAF
-1624 PAFGIFSDL
+1624 PALGIFSDAA
-1633 KRFLSHF
+1633 RFANHLTMEMTGVDTSNPDLSVDE
-1640 AMETTGLDISNREL
+1640 A
-1654 SEEEVRKKAQP
+1654 RKKAQP
-1665 IKNLAKMLPIT
+1665 VKNLAKMFPIT